1 MKFIA
6 AVVMISLFSVFI
18 ITGIKAQEK
27 YTGTIV
33 TKFKQEY
40 TGTLFI
46 SINKPNSELLQ
57 FEIIEKSK
65 QKPGKNKTSQPG
77 TTTIKLNVALI
88 SHIIIHDTIYYF
100 RDITYDYQSKKYMN
114 CCMRLLSGNLDC
126 GIFQMGNSTD
136 INKRAIKLPNRELSE
151 LVAINFDYYTE
162 LSGWTYLAFGNC
174 RELKEKISAN
184 QNGYSWE
191 KGSSTTDRL
200 MVWEKWIKEFNECKL

>member
-6 AVVMISLFSVFI
+6 PVVMISLFSVFI
-18 ITGIKAQEK
+18 NTGIKAQEK

-33 TKFKQEY
+33 TKLKQEY
-40 TGTLFI
+40 TGTIFT

-65 QKPGKNKTSQPG
+65 QKTGKNKITQPV
-77 TTTIKLNVALI
+77 TTRVKLNIALI
-88 SHIIIHDTIYYF
+88 SHIIIHDTTYYF

-114 CCMRLLSGNLDC
+114 CCMRLLTGNLDC
-126 GIFQMGNSTD
+126 GIFQLGNSTD
-136 INKRAIKLPNRELSE
+136 IGNRAIKLPNREFSE

-174 RELKEKISAN
+174 KDLKEKISAK
-184 QNGYSWE
+184 QSGYSWE
-191 KGSSTTDRL
+191 KGSSTADRL
-200 MVWEKWIKEFNECKL
+200 AVWEKWVKEFNECKQ